1 MKSEARAIY
10 WEFAL
15 RLVTRAE
22 VASWADKAIAVG
34 FRNEELFELSTCAEL
49 DDNDVMRLLTAMSI
63 GYDKKKVEQRLIA
76 TFIAYYSAVDSSKNV
91 NASLLSDYEQIVDLS
106 PDVHSAL
113 LWLNDEIALSREGV
127 RWLRVHESKAIIERM
142 SKFLSDTP
150 TAHS

>member
-22 VASWADKAIAVG
+22 VALWADKAIVAG
-34 FRNEELFELSTCAEL
+34 LHNEELFELSTCAEL
-49 DDNDVMRLLTAMSI
+49 DDNEVMKLPTAVSI
-63 GYDKKKVEQRLIA
+63 GYDKKRVEQRLIA
-76 TFIAYYSAVDSSKNV
+76 KLIAYYSSVDAGKKV
-91 NASLLSDYEQIVDLS
+91 NASLLSDYEQIADLS

-113 LWLNDEIALSREGV
+113 MWLSDEIALSREGV
-127 RWLRVHESKAIIERM
+127 RWLQVHESRAIIERM
-142 SKFLSDTP
+142 SKFVANTS